1 MTEPTNP
8 QKPPD
13 SADKP
18 LTLWQVIG
26 SVGAALFGVQ
36 SRKNRER
43 DFTRGKPLHFIV
55 IGIVMTLVLVVTL
68 VFIVKLM
75 LHNAG
80 A

>member
-1 MTEPTNP
+1 MNEPNDP

-13 SADKP
+13 SDKP

-26 SVGAALFGVQ
+26 SVNAALFGVQ

-43 DFTRGKPLHFIV
+43 DFTRGKPLHFIIVGV
-55 IGIVMTLVLVVTL
+55 IMTLVLILTI
-68 VFIVKLM
+68 VFIVKLI